1 MAEHTA
7 ANSSATPR
15 VLLQWGGVYNQ
26 GKHQGGFTV
35 DGMTGLE
42 IVRLINKYVGVS
54 ADGYL
59 GDFSY
64 RTHKEFYP
72 LYCNLEID
80 PEQIKGST
88 RARFQEILRTSPPDM
103 QAKIVRG
110 ILMKYPRDPEHPLR
124 TQEVYETFLKIAQRL
139 EGVAGVATPT
149 LATTSEVVERAL
161 ADAEHL
167 LKTTGATS
175 GVDRLHT
182 AIHGYMRAVCD
193 REGTS
198 YTQEATINGLFNLIR
213 SKHPAFA
220 ATGPR
225 ADDITKIMR
234 AMGQVMDVLNP
245 IRNQASVAHPNQQLL
260 EEAEAMLV
268 INLIRSMLHYLNA
281 KLA

>member
-1 MAEHTA
+1 
-7 ANSSATPR
+7 
-15 VLLQWGGVYNQ
+15 
-26 GKHQGGFTV
+26 
-35 DGMTGLE
+35 MTGLE
-42 IVRLINKYVGVS
+42 IFQLVNKYIGVS

-72 LYCNLEID
+72 LFCNLDID

-88 RARFQEILRTSPPDM
+88 RFRFQEILRTSPPDV
-103 QAKIVRG
+103 QAKIIRG
-110 ILMKYPRDPEHPLR
+110 ILAKYPPDPKHPLR
-124 TQEVYETFLKIAQRL
+124 TQEAYETFLKIAQRL
-139 EGVAGVATPT
+139 EGVAGVANPT

-161 ADAEHL
+161 NDAEHL
-167 LKTTGATS
+167 LRKTGATS

-193 REGTS
+193 REGIT
-198 YTQEATINGLFNLIR
+198 YTQEATINALFNLIR
-213 SKHPAFA
+213 AKHPAFA

-245 IRNQASVAHPNQQLL
+245 IRNQASVAHPNPHLL
-260 EEAEAMLV
+260 EEPEAMLV
-268 INLIRSMLHYLNA
+268 INITRSMLHYLNS

>member
-1 MAEHTA
+1 
-7 ANSSATPR
+7 
-15 VLLQWGGVYNQ
+15 
-26 GKHQGGFTV
+26 
-35 DGMTGLE
+35 MTGAE
-42 IVRLINKYVGVS
+42 IVHLVNKYIGVS
-54 ADGYL
+54 FDGYL

-72 LYCNLEID
+72 LFCNLDID
-80 PEQIKGST
+80 PEQMKGTT
-88 RARFQEILRTSPPDM
+88 RARFQEILRTSTPDV
-103 QAKIVRG
+103 QAKIIRG
-110 ILMKYPRDPEHPLR
+110 ILAKYPPDSEHPLR
-124 TQEVYETFLKIAQRL
+124 TPEAYETFLKIAQRL

-161 ADAEHL
+161 ADAELL

-193 REGTS
+193 REGIA
-198 YTQEATINGLFNLIR
+198 YTQEATINALFNLIR
-213 SKHPAFA
+213 AKHPAFA
-220 ATGPR
+220 AAPPR

-245 IRNQASVAHPNQQLL
+245 IRNHASVAHPNQHLL

-268 INLIRSMLHYLNA
+268 INVVQSMLHYLNS
-281 KLA
+281 KLT